1 MEILSESESRSF
13 SQFLDSFSSSAASN
27 FVGPTLANSSS
38 YGQEDVQQGGRRA
51 SGWQGVL
58 RNGQAGG
65 SAPLGGWAVPAG
77 AGGTRRTG
85 SAARPAGTGAGVEGQ
100 GYPGATS
107 MSGFGYGATP
117 LPPLPPFLP
126 PPFPSSH
133 PAASA
138 LRGFDAP
145 PLSLPP
151 RRSSSHS
158 RYPPQ
163 SVMSGSSSIPSGPSL
178 SNPASYPSTSNDPC
192 PPSLFDEQKR
202 ARMAQQA
209 RELEAMMGGTGSS
222 YTAALPADFGAPPAF
237 RSTERGQ
244 KAAQMLSDGEEE
256 PHGVRAGHE
265 EDDED
270 EDSPPL
276 KRSRRTSGRR
286 RTGEESTGKEQAAA
300 NPLVRMLEEEKKA
313 GFRSTGFVS
322 APPPSA
328 QHPPAFAGPPP
339 SLSMPS
345 HISPPPAV
353 VDLPPL
359 PTAPKRKAPAAPR
372 AKNKAKPKTSSA
384 PATAPSVVKVE
395 DESPSAPTSVV
406 NLTPFPSPANIPL
419 APPRP
424 SRPTDSISPSSFIKA
439 SSSSSPPPPA
449 TSTNG
454 KPALLSAEQKKAN
467 HIASEQKRRAAI
479 RAGYD
484 ALCDVVP
491 ALKAAVQEYEERLS
505 AVSKTAVGIKGKG
518 KRTKEVES
526 KTGALMG
533 GIEVGGEKIDGRAGP
548 KSEAVVLSKTVDHL
562 RHLLVTRNSLL
573 AQLSDTYAPAAE
585 NSVSVPPGPPAG
597 TGSPRAARLAGEW
610 DEPWA
615 EWMRDV
621 EEDEE
626 EMVQEEDEEEWDEE
640 DVP

>member
-58 RNGQAGG
+58 RIDQAGG
-65 SAPLGGWAVPAG
+65 SAPLGGWAVSAG

-192 PPSLFDEQKR
+192 PPFLFDEQKR

-209 RELEAMMGGTGSS
+209 RELEAMMGGTRSS
-222 YTAALPADFGAPPAF
+222 YTAALPAVSRAPPPF
-237 RSTERGQ
+237 RSRDRGQ
-244 KAAQMLSDGEEE
+244 KMVQMLSDDEE
-256 PHGVRAGHE
+256 GVLEIGAERE
-265 EDDED
+265 KDDEKD
-270 EDSPPL
+270 GSPPL

-286 RTGEESTGKEQAAA
+286 RTGEESRGVEQAAT
-300 NPLVRMLEEEKKA
+300 NPLVRVLEEEKKA

-322 APPPSA
+322 PPAPPA
-328 QHPPAFAGPPP
+328 QHSPAFAGPPP

-345 HISPPPAV
+345 HISPPPAII
-353 VDLPPL
+353 DLPPL
-359 PTAPKRKAPAAPR
+359 PTATKRKAPGAPR
-372 AKNKAKPKTSSA
+372 VKSKAKSKTSSVTA
-384 PATAPSVVKVE
+384 PASSSVKVE
-395 DESPSAPTSVV
+395 DDSPSASPSVV
-406 NLTPFPSPANIPL
+406 NLTPFPSPANIPS
-419 APPRP
+419 APPRS
-424 SRPTDSISPSSFIKA
+424 SRPTTSISSSSFDKAA
-439 SSSSSPPPPA
+439 SSSSSPPPA
-449 TSTNG
+449 TSSNG
-454 KPALLSAEQKKAN
+454 KPALLSVEQKKAN

-484 ALCDVVP
+484 ALCEVVP

-505 AVSKTAVGIKGKG
+505 AVSNTAVGIKGKKG
-518 KRTKEVES
+518 RTNEVES

-548 KSEAVVLSKTVDHL
+548 KSEAVVLSKTVDYL
-562 RHLLVTRNSLL
+562 RQLLLTRTSLL
-573 AQLSDTYAPAAE
+573 TQLSDTYALAAE
-585 NSVSVPPGPPAG
+585 NSIAVPPGPPAG
-597 TGSPRAARLAGEW
+597 TGLPRAARLAGEW

-615 EWMRDV
+615 VWMRDM

-626 EMVQEEDEEEWDEE
+626 EMVKGEDEEEWGEE